1 MKPPRPAVLTV
12 LCVMGFIAGF
22 LGMFLVY
29 SPSVIQAGKVYA
41 LFRSLSFAFLVVC
54 FGGIWNMRRWA
65 VWGLGVYFL
74 ANQAVCWSYGL
85 WDKGTL
91 GPLLIVAVVAAYYR
105 RMT

>member
-1 MKPPRPAVLTV
+1 MKSKRPLPLTI
-12 LCVMGFIAGF
+12 LCVMGFISGF

-41 LFRSLSFAFLVVC
+41 LFRSLSFALLIVC
-54 FGGIWNMRRWA
+54 FGGLWNMRRWA
-65 VWGLGVYFL
+65 VWALGAYFL
-74 ANQAVCWSYGL
+74 ANQLVCWSYGF

-91 GPLLIVAVVAAYYR
+91 GPLLVLAVAAVYYR